1 MDPDAPRRQ
10 QGAAAGGVGA
20 ARRHHLTRA
29 ARLAEGRPEI
39 SAGGEH
45 QAKIEGRELLTQVS
59 RLPKELGGAE
69 EVRLYGRALRVGAEE
84 VRLFGRALRVV
95 EAQQPQRRS
104 RSAFCYTPECREREI
119 VPDCAQFSTSR
130 QLAEGRETVDI
141 QEGCPF

>member
-59 RLPKELGGAE
+59 RLPKELCGAE
-69 EVRLYGRALRVGAEE
+69 EVRLY
-84 VRLFGRALRVV
+84 GRALRVV

-104 RSAFCYTPECREREI
+104 RSAFCYTPECRE
-119 VPDCAQFSTSR
+119 
-130 QLAEGRETVDI
+130 
-141 QEGCPF
+141 